1 MKIRLSLCLVF
12 LLLTSSFAIAGLFS
26 NKNIEIDVINCRI
39 EGSPEYK
46 LVLAK
51 LHIEIWYGHD
61 DVDLFHPVEALSFD
75 ASQTFQ
81 LDVVSDG
88 FTSQLKIPTLSI
100 ELPNICPDPAYA
112 EETLRKVSFEMKL
125 YFRSSQGEYE
135 VVRISP
141 HNMKSKKQ
149 IKFARSKKLTKR
161 LKAIFGSITADLTKN
176 EFSIA
181 SPKTGVIFPDLVK
194 DPQVINELQQME
206 KASRLYDF

>member
-1 MKIRLSLCLVF
+1 MKMRLSLCILL
-12 LLLTSSFAIAGLFS
+12 LLLTTSFARAGLFS
-26 NKNIEIDVINCRI
+26 NKNIELDVINCRL
-39 EGSPEYK
+39 EESSEYK

-51 LHIEIWYGHD
+51 LLIEIWYGHN

-81 LDVVSDG
+81 LDVLSDG
-88 FTSQLKIPTLSI
+88 YTNHIKVPALSI
-100 ELPNICPDPAYA
+100 PLPNLCPDPAYS
-112 EETLRKVSFEMKL
+112 EETLRKVSFEMQL
-125 YFRSSQGEYE
+125 YFRSQQGEYE
-135 VVRISP
+135 LVRISP

-149 IKFARSKKLTKR
+149 IKFARSKKLTKK
-161 LKAIFGSITADLTKN
+161 LKAIFGSIKADLTKN

-206 KASRLYDF
+206 KASRLYDY